1 MFVLFYFKYFLSP
14 IFFLVGGGSCL
25 NTFLK
30 SQLACLIYFIFL
42 FLTLKALNAINF
54 TSADSFDCILFLNYF
69 LSSFLIL
76 DLLLVLRVI

>member
-1 MFVLFYFKYFLSP
+1 MFVLFYFKFFLSL
-14 IFFLVGGGSCL
+14 IFFLGGRL
-25 NTFLK
+25 YTFLK
-30 SQLACLIYFIFL
+30 SHLACLICFIFL

-54 TSADSFDCILFLNYF
+54 TSTDSFDCILFLNYF